1 MAAMIANEP
10 DMTVIG
16 EAADGA
22 AAVEL
27 YAPIV
32 RPLCSW
38 ISGCRG

>member
-1 MAAMIANEP
+1 MRAGMAAMIANEP

-27 YAPIV
+27 
-32 RPLCSW
+32 
-38 ISGCRG
+38 